1 MFQIQQQSVQVG
13 AYREW
18 DKRPLSIILQ
28 EKLLADGNAK
38 KEKKIVL
45 LLILYILVIIN
56 EEIFILNVAFKVM
69 VMYSVHLSTI
79 LDF

>member
-38 KEKKIVL
+38 KRKKNCFTLDIV
-45 LLILYILVIIN
+45 YFSN
-56 EEIFILNVAFKVM
+56 YK
-69 VMYSVHLSTI
+69 
-79 LDF
+79 